1 MPVCPIPMIAHA
13 LSVWFSIP
21 GWGFGM
27 PQRVPLPLHHEIFL
41 PRVPLHIPLHRR
53 IPLVCPQSLE
63 GGGVQVLEGSPFL
76 LLLVQVVWFFQVVAV
91 QVGALGEVFLVVV
104 LEEGAMVVVLGEG
117 VVGGPQGEAA
127 VSLGRE

>member
-1 MPVCPIPMIAHA
+1 M
-13 LSVWFSIP
+13 
-21 GWGFGM
+21 
-27 PQRVPLPLHHEIFL
+27 
-41 PRVPLHIPLHRR
+41 
-53 IPLVCPQSLE
+53 
-63 GGGVQVLEGSPFL
+63 QVLEGSPFL